1 MPVYAYVILGSGW
14 ILWFVPFAWNGF
26 NFKTPQK
33 TDRRARW
40 GIVLQAVAYSLLW
53 LSHFWNRSPPLWQIA
68 LATALLVLANVLS
81 WSATR
86 ALGRHLRFDAAL
98 GADHELVRSGPYR
111 ILRHPIYTSML
122 CILLGTGLLV
132 TPFPMLALA
141 ILVFLAGTEI
151 RARVEDGLLLSR
163 FGERFLEYKN
173 HTAAYIPLL
182 R

>member
-1 MPVYAYVILGSGW
+1 
-14 ILWFVPFAWNGF
+14 
-26 NFKTPQK
+26 
-33 TDRRARW
+33 
-40 GIVLQAVAYSLLW
+40 
-53 LSHFWNRSPPLWQIA
+53 
-68 LATALLVLANVLS
+68 
-81 WSATR
+81 
-86 ALGRHLRFDAAL
+86 
-98 GADHELVRSGPYR
+98 
-111 ILRHPIYTSML
+111 ML